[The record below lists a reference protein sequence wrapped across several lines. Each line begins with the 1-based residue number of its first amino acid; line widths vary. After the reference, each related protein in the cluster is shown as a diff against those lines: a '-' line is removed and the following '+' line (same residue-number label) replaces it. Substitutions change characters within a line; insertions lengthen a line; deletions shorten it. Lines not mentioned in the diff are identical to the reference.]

1 MCRPSRPLSSRP
13 VVATGCTTSL
23 RKRLAVVVCLGTAAV
38 LPAPACAEAGAT
50 GVGGLIQL
58 AAPYDCIEQDSTLF
72 SVGAEG
78 CADTVGRGMFGAS
91 LLAVSPDGRD
101 VYATSGDSLTGLE
114 SNGLVELSRNS
125 ATGALTQFGCISETG
140 AECDFKG
147 EGLQGDEDIV
157 ISPDGSTVYV
167 GSPSAGIDVFTR
179 AADGSLSLAECF
191 KRTSDSG
198 DPKCTPLSEL
208 EGARGLALSPDGQ
221 YLYAAEQNGNAI
233 ATFARTG
240 AGKIVFTG
248 CISEEAKGGLSGCAY
263 TTAVGLYGVTGLAVS
278 PDGERVY
285 AVSYTD
291 DALVTF
297 TRMKTGALVYVSCES
312 SGAGSGCPATKAGGL
327 ESAQNVVVSP
337 DGSRIY
343 VVTLEGDLS
352 TFTPTSG
359 GTSEV
364 GCLSAK
370 GADPTCTPAG
380 ANLEGGAD
388 LVLAPPAVPGG
399 GELYTVSFFART
411 VNAFSI
417 DSASGLPIALPG
429 ADACIQ
435 AATSTAGCAVLGHG
449 LDSADGIAAS
459 PDGQNVYVASR
470 GEDAVNCGAA
480 KCTDTIAAVASFLR
494 APVPPVPSGGGGG
507 GGTPPPLAPAH
518 PPPPALGKPHIAP
531 ATIHRKGHGAKSAVL
546 TYTDTEVAIITISV
560 EAARTGV
567 RRHGRCVKGHARTHS
582 SRCVY
587 ESVLTT
593 FTHKD
598 AAGANA
604 IVVRTTIGHLRLAP
618 GRYLLVLVSS
628 SPSGISR
635 PVSVTLR
642 VV

>member
-1 MCRPSRPLSSRP
+1 M
-13 VVATGCTTSL
+13 
-23 RKRLAVVVCLGTAAV
+23 VCLAAAAV
-38 LPAPACAEAGAT
+38 LPALACAEAGAT

-58 AAPYDCIEQDSTLF
+58 TAPYDCIEQDSTLF

-101 VYATSGDSLTGLE
+101 VYATSGESLTGLE
-114 SNGLVELSRNS
+114 SNGLVELSRDP

-147 EGLQGDEDIV
+147 EGLKGDEDIV
-157 ISPDGSTVYV
+157 VSPDGSTVYV

-198 DPKCTPLSEL
+198 DPKCTTLPGTRR
-208 EGARGLALSPDGQ
+208 GARPRALAGRPVPVRGRAERQRDRHVRTDRGRQNRLHRLHIRGSQRWPARLRTHESGRPLRRHGPGRQPRRRTRLCSLLRRQRARHVQTHENRRAPVRELRELGCGQ
-221 YLYAAEQNGNAI
+221 RLPGNESGRPREHVRTSSSAPTAAASTSSRWKAI
-233 ATFARTG
+233 CRRSLPRPAAR
-240 AGKIVFTG
+240 AR
-248 CISEEAKGGLSGCAY
+248 SAAY
-263 TTAVGLYGVTGLAVS
+263 
-278 PDGERVY
+278 PP
-285 AVSYTD
+285 
-291 DALVTF
+291 
-297 TRMKTGALVYVSCES
+297 GALIRRAQRRGRTS
-312 SGAGSGCPATKAGGL
+312 KAAL
-327 ESAQNVVVSP
+327 
-337 DGSRIY
+337 
-343 VVTLEGDLS
+343 
-352 TFTPTSG
+352 
-359 GTSEV
+359 
-364 GCLSAK
+364 
-370 GADPTCTPAG
+370 
-380 ANLEGGAD
+380 D
-388 LVLAPPAVPGG
+388 LVLAPPAAPGG

-417 DSASGLPIALPG
+417 DPSSGLPVALAG

-470 GEDAVNCGAA
+470 GEDVVKCAA
-480 KCTDTIAAVASFLR
+480 TKCTDTIAAVASFLR
-494 APVPPVPSGGGGG
+494 APVRPVPSGGGGG
-507 GGTPPPLAPAH
+507 GGTPPPV
-518 PPPPALGKPHIAP
+518 PPPSPPTPPPSLGKPHLAP
-531 ATIHRKGHGAKSAVL
+531 TTIHRKGHGPKSAVL
-546 TYTDTEVAIITISV
+546 TYTDTEVATTTVSV
-560 EAARTGV
+560 EVARTGV
-567 RRHGRCVKGHARTHS
+567 RKHGRCVKGRARTRS
-582 SRCVY
+582 SRCAY

-604 IVVRTTIGHLRLAP
+604 ITVRTSIGHLRLAL

-628 SPSGISR
+628 SPSGVSR